1 MLSAQTAKVVRLGLN
16 ENFKTGAISRLQ
28 IVPPGK
34 HPHRLGMQVIDRS
47 TATRLVK
54 ALHRRTR
61 DIVIDYGHASMET
74 PDENRGIAAGW
85 ILPRSAFVDSEGGI
99 TADVRWTSKASHY
112 IRNGEYRFLSPVF
125 MFDENRSAD
134 GELFLTSIINA
145 GLTNNPN
152 IEKMRPIA
160 NSKKENNKMNL
171 HEELAKLLALPPSVT
186 EEEILTAIKELTDKA
201 EKSGSAK
208 KEADK
213 LKTELAQNSHEFSEL
228 ETKVRKFEEKERNE
242 LVDNAVA
249 TGRVTPAQRE
259 WALEYAM
266 NDIDGFTRYLA
277 NTNAVPLSHTPE
289 PYRNGGHI
297 DKDQEEILSMFR
309 SITPEDFLSV

>member
-1 MLSAQTAKVVRLGLN
+1 MLSAQTAKVVRLDLN
-16 ENFKTGAISRLQ
+16 ENFKTGLVSRLQ

-34 HPHRLGMQVIDRS
+34 HPHRLGLQVIDRH
-47 TATRLVK
+47 TAARLVK
-54 ALHRRTR
+54 ALHLRTR

-74 PDENRGIAAGW
+74 PDANRGIAAGW
-85 ILPRSAFVDSEGGI
+85 ILPRSAFVDNEGGI
-99 TADVRWTSKASHY
+99 TADVRWTSKALNY

-152 IEKMRPIA
+152 IEKMKPIA

-186 EEEILTAIKELTDKA
+186 EEEILAAIKELADTA
-201 EKSGSAK
+201 EKLGNAK

-213 LKTELAQNSHEFSEL
+213 LKTEAVQNSLALATLKSKL
-228 ETKVRKFEEKERNE
+228 VSFEEKERNE

-277 NTNAVPLSHTPE
+277 NTNAVPLSRTPE
-289 PYRNGGHI
+289 PYRSGGHI
-297 DKDQEEILSMFR
+297 DKDQEEILCMFK